1 MKTSHTYILGIIAI
15 VSITTI
21 LADAPE
27 PIQPKE
33 MELEALL
40 ERSQQ
45 QLVRV
50 QQVAKKVDQV
60 TSVYMEEMEESIEA
74 LEQQNKQL
82 TNEITKIK
90 AAVDTTADDAVPF
103 KLEPILSDTAYW
115 EWWYCC
121 SDDQATGRPNQR
133 GV

>member
-60 TSVYMEEMEESIEA
+60 TSVYMEEMEESIED

-90 AAVDTTADDAVPF
+90 AAVDTTAGDAVPF
-103 KLEPILSDTAYW
+103 KLEPILPDTAY
-115 EWWYCC
+115 
-121 SDDQATGRPNQR
+121 
-133 GV
+133 

>member
-15 VSITTI
+15 ASITTI
-21 LADAPE
+21 LADAPK

-33 MELEALL
+33 MELDALL

-45 QLVRV
+45 QLIRV

-90 AAVDTTADDAVPF
+90 AAVDTTAIDAVPF
-103 KLEPILSDTAYW
+103 KLEPILSDTAY
-115 EWWYCC
+115 
-121 SDDQATGRPNQR
+121 
-133 GV
+133 